1 MTTLFKSPPKPKDD
15 GKKMIEQQLAD
26 ETRRR
31 EQLDRQQLSSR
42 RARLGGAAGA
52 RSGLAYTPPA
62 GGPASQL
69 GG

>member
-1 MTTLFKSPPKPKDD
+1 MSSVFKKPKVPKDD
-15 GKKMIEQQLAD
+15 GKKLIEQQLAD

-31 EQLDRQQLSSR
+31 ESLEMQQISSR
-42 RARLGGAAGA
+42 RARLGGGAGV

-62 GGPASQL
+62 GGPASNL